1 MSTETET
8 SPVPLARGTRPWLRP
23 ALLLFAVVA
32 VAVAASRFGLG
43 EQLVAGRA
51 WIESYGPLGPVV
63 FALIYA
69 IATVAAVP
77 ATFLTLA
84 AGALFGSVV
93 GVATV
98 AVGATLG
105 ASAAFAL
112 GRWFARDSVR
122 AWLAG
127 NEKFERLDLLTERH
141 GAAIVAIM
149 RILPIIPFNIL
160 NYAFG
165 LTRIRFGTYVL
176 WSFLCMLPGTTLYV
190 VGADA
195 ATRGFEEG
203 RIPWPAVAVLLG
215 LLVLLIIAG
224 RQARRFL
231 ARRESPPSSEETS
244 P

>member
-1 MSTETET
+1 MSTEIET
-8 SPVPLARGTRPWLRP
+8 TPVPPARGGRPWLRP
-23 ALLLFAVVA
+23 ALLLLAVA
-32 VAVAASRFGLG
+32 TAAVAASRFGLG
-43 EQLVAGRA
+43 EQLVTGRA
-51 WIESYGPLGPVV
+51 WIESFGALGPLL

-84 AGALFGSVV
+84 AGALFGSVL

-98 AVGATLG
+98 AVGATVG

-127 NEKFERLDLLTERH
+127 NEKFERLDSLTERH

-149 RILPIIPFNIL
+149 RILPIIPFNVL

-176 WSFLCMLPGTTLYV
+176 WSFVCMLPGTMLYV

-195 ATRGFEEG
+195 ATRAFKEG
-203 RIPWPAVAVLLG
+203 RIPWPAVAVLVG
-215 LLVLLIIAG
+215 VLVLLILAG

-231 ARRESPPSSEETS
+231 ARRESPPSSEETL